1 MLTDTQLELLEQ
13 LLRQELSYVPLREEL
28 LDHLCCAIEAEM
40 TQGLD
45 FTQAQSKILD
55 QFGAE
60 GLAGVQKQT
69 LHILTLKQKRMKQL
83 IYLGGLAAVISFL
96 MMFSA
101 FSQHLPTLV
110 PMKGEISSEYGKK
123 SEKFHHGIDIKAAEG
138 TPVYAAA
145 DGTVQF
151 ANEKGN
157 YGILLEVKHTD
168 AYVTKYAHLSKLAV
182 KSGDVV
188 KQGQLI
194 AYCGNTGKST
204 GPHLHFEVRKNGKT
218 INPRDLWSN

>member
-1 MLTDTQLELLEQ
+1 MLTDTQVELLEQ

-28 LDHLCCAIEAEM
+28 LDHLCCAIESEM
-40 TQGLD
+40 TNGLD
-45 FTQAQSKILD
+45 FTQAQSRILT
-55 QFGAE
+55 QFGSE
-60 GLAGVQKQT
+60 GLSGVQKQT
-69 LHILTLKQKRMKQL
+69 LDILTLKQKRMKQL
-83 IYLGGLAAVISFL
+83 IYLGGLAAVISLL
-96 MMFSA
+96 MMLSV
-101 FSQHLPTLV
+101 FSQHLPTMV
-110 PMKGEISSEYGKK
+110 PMKGEVSAEYGQK
-123 SEKFHHGIDIKAAEG
+123 SQKFHHGIDIKAAEG

-151 ANEKGN
+151 AKEKGN
-157 YGILLEVKHTD
+157 YGILVEVKHTD

-182 KSGDVV
+182 QSGDVV

-218 INPRDLWSN
+218 IDPREMWE